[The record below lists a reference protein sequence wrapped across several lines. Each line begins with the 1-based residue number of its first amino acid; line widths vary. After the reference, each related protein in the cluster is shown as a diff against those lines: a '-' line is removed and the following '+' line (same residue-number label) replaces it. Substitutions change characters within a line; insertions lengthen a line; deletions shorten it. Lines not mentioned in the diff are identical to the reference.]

1 MIGWICAYD
10 LSNVIKDFTCTFT
23 DEALDQKLS
32 GTSAPDTAAGHG
44 SRFSVI
50 AEVLGCFIIIIIII
64 IIIIMTII
72 HNKKP
77 NFNRSCGFQK
87 KMFLCIRPDED
98 SSTRPEDVI

>member
-10 LSNVIKDFTCTFT
+10 LSIVIKDFTCTFT

-44 SRFSVI
+44 SSFSVI
-50 AEVLGCFIIIIIII
+50 AAVLGCFIL